1 MAARVSRIDRGMK
14 AYPLSYQVRI
24 KQPHAHLFEVQCRID
39 EPDPA
44 GVVLTM
50 PAWTPGSYL
59 IRDFARHVVNIHAAD
74 DRGEIVA
81 LTKLDKHNWR
91 AAPCRQPLTVTL
103 EIYAWDNSVR
113 GAHLDATHAFFN
125 GTSLFPRIVGYE
137 HQQIG
142 LRILP
147 PPSLIEEKWHVAT
160 AMTAVDVDEAGFG
173 WYETADYEE
182 LIDHPVEMGVL
193 TTIAFE
199 AAGVPHTLV
208 IRGRHQADQE
218 RLARDLGRLCTH
230 QIEFFGKP
238 APMSRYLFLLHAA
251 GEGYGGLEHRA
262 SSALIISRDALPRV
276 HEMADYPDEDYREYL
291 GLCSHEYF
299 HTWNVKR
306 IRPAAFIGAD
316 LGREAYTRLLWAFE
330 GITSYY
336 DELFLL
342 RCGLI
347 RAEDYLT
354 MLARGI
360 TRVYR
365 TPGRHRQSL
374 AESSFD
380 AWIKF
385 YKPDENA
392 PNALVSYYA
401 KGALV
406 ALALDLS
413 LRRATAQRVSLDTVM
428 RELWRRHGQTG
439 AGVPEDGIE
448 RLASELSGLDLRDFF
463 ARYVEGV
470 EDPPLAEL
478 LAQVGIHLSW
488 TAARNAQDLGGYS
501 DANSTEVARGC
512 TLGIKINGGEG
523 GARVVQVYT
532 DGCAQQAG
540 IAAGDILIAWDGLR
554 LDGERLNRALRRAQP
569 GQEIILHGFRG
580 DQLMQFTV
588 RLQAVPA
595 DTCRLS
601 WIAAA
606 DAGQLEARACWL
618 QPNLLPTEATPASQ
632 RTK

>member
-1 MAARVSRIDRGMK
+1 
-14 AYPLSYQVRI
+14 
-24 KQPHAHLFEVQCRID
+24 
-39 EPDPA
+39 
-44 GVVLTM
+44 
-50 PAWTPGSYL
+50 
-59 IRDFARHVVNIHAAD
+59 
-74 DRGEIVA
+74 
-81 LTKLDKHNWR
+81 
-91 AAPCRQPLTVTL
+91 
-103 EIYAWDNSVR
+103 
-113 GAHLDATHAFFN
+113 
-125 GTSLFPRIVGYE
+125 
-137 HQQIG
+137 
-142 LRILP
+142 
-147 PPSLIEEKWHVAT
+147 
-160 AMTAVDVDEAGFG
+160 MTAVDINAAGFG
-173 WYETADYEE
+173 WYEADDYDE
-182 LIDHPVEMGVL
+182 LVDHPVEMGEF

-199 AAGVPHTLV
+199 AAGTPHALV

-218 RLARDLGRLCTH
+218 RLTRDLSRLCTH

-238 APMSRYLFLLHAA
+238 APMPRYLFLLHAT

-262 SSALIISRDALPRV
+262 SSALIINRDALPRL
-276 HEMADYPDEDYREYL
+276 HEKADYPNEDYREFL

-316 LGREAYTRLLWAFE
+316 IGQEAYTRLLWAFE

-354 MLARGI
+354 LLARAI

-374 AESSFD
+374 AEASFD

-392 PNALVSYYA
+392 PNAQVSYYA

-413 LRRATAQRVSLDTVM
+413 LRAATEQRVGLDTVM
-428 RELWRRHGQTG
+428 CELWRRHGQAG
-439 AGVPEDGIE
+439 IGVPEDGIE
-448 RLASELSGLDLRDFF
+448 RLAAELSGRDWRDFF

-478 LAQVGIHLSW
+478 LAEVGIRLSW
-488 TAARNAQDLGGYS
+488 TAARSAQDLGGYGEA
-501 DANSTEVARGC
+501 DATEPARGC
-512 TLGIKINGGEG
+512 TLGIKTNGSEG
-523 GARVVQVYT
+523 GVRVVQVYT
-532 DGCAQQAG
+532 DGCALQAG
-540 IAAGDILIAWDGLR
+540 IAAGDMLIAWDGLR
-554 LDGERLNRALRRAQP
+554 LDGDCLNRALKRAEP
-569 GQEIILHGFRG
+569 GQEILLHGFRG

-588 RLQAVPA
+588 RLQALPA

-601 WIAAA
+601 WITTA
-606 DAGQLEARACWL
+606 DVRQLEARSCWL
-618 QPNLLPTEATPASQ
+618 QTMSAAS
-632 RTK
+632 

>member
-1 MAARVSRIDRGMK
+1 MK
-14 AYPLSYQVRI
+14 AHAVSYQVRLA
-24 KQPHAHLFEVQCRID
+24 QPHAHLFEVQCRID

-44 GVVLTM
+44 GVVLAM

-59 IRDFARHVVNIHAAD
+59 IRDFARHVVSIHAID
-74 DRGEIVA
+74 DRGAAVP
-81 LTKLDKHNWR
+81 LTKLDKHGWR
-91 AAPCRQPLTVTL
+91 VAPGRQPLTVTL

-125 GTSLFPRIVGYE
+125 GTSLFPRIAGYE
-137 HQQIG
+137 QQRIG

-147 PPSLIEEKWHVAT
+147 PPAMVEGDWQVAT
-160 AMTAVDVDEAGFG
+160 AMTAMDVDAAGFG
-173 WYETADYEE
+173 WYEAADYEE
-182 LIDHPVEMGVL
+182 LIDHPVEMGEL

-199 AAGVPHTLV
+199 AAGVPHALV
-208 IRGRHQADQE
+208 IRGRHQADRE

-230 QIEFFGKP
+230 QIEFFGKS
-238 APMSRYLFLLHAA
+238 APMPRYLFLLHAA

-262 SSALIISRDALPRV
+262 SSALIINRDALPRV
-276 HEMADYPDEDYREYL
+276 HEAAKYPDEDYREFL

-299 HTWNVKR
+299 HAWNVKR
-306 IRPAAFIGAD
+306 IRPAAFVDAD
-316 LGREAYTRLLWAFE
+316 LGREAYTGLLWAFE

-347 RAEDYLT
+347 RAEDYLG

-365 TPGRHRQSL
+365 MPGRHRQSL
-374 AESSFD
+374 AEASFD

-392 PNALVSYYA
+392 PNAQVSYYA

-413 LRRATAQRVSLDTVM
+413 LRAATTGRVSLDTVM

-439 AGVPEDGIE
+439 TGVPEDGIE
-448 RLASELSGLDLRDFF
+448 RLACELSGRDWRGFF

-478 LAQVGIHLSW
+478 LAEVGIRLSW
-488 TAARNAQDLGGYS
+488 TAARSAQDLGGYGES
-501 DANSTEVARGC
+501 LPPEEARGC
-512 TLGIKINGGEG
+512 TLGIKTNGGEG
-523 GARVVQVYT
+523 GVRVVQVYT
-532 DGCAQQAG
+532 NGCAQQAG
-540 IAAGDILIAWDGLR
+540 IAAGDMLIAWDGLR
-554 LDGERLNRALRRAQP
+554 LDGERLNHALRHAEP

-580 DQLMQFTV
+580 DELMQFIV
-588 RLQAVPA
+588 RLQALPA

-601 WIAAA
+601 WMAEAEV
-606 DAGQLEARACWL
+606 DAERLQARANWL
-618 QPNLLPTEATPASQ
+618 QTQVTG
-632 RTK
+632 

>member
-1 MAARVSRIDRGMK
+1 MN
-14 AYPLSYQVRI
+14 AYPLCYQVRI
-24 KQPHAHLFEVQCRID
+24 KQPHAHLFEVQCRIND
-39 EPDPA
+39 PDPA
-44 GVVLTM
+44 GVVLAM

-74 DRGEIVA
+74 ADGQTIA
-81 LTKLDKHNWR
+81 LTKLNKHTWR
-91 AAPCRQPLTVTL
+91 AAPSRQSLTVTL

-113 GAHLDATHAFFN
+113 GAHLDATHGFFN
-125 GTSLFPRIVGYE
+125 GSSLFPRIAGYE
-137 HQQIG
+137 QQRIG
-142 LRILP
+142 LHILP
-147 PPSLIEEKWHVAT
+147 PPAMVEGDWQVAT
-160 AMTAVDVDEAGFG
+160 AMTAMDVDEAGFG
-173 WYETADYEE
+173 WYEAVDYEE

-199 AAGVPHTLV
+199 AAGIAHALV
-208 IRGRHQADQE
+208 IRGRHQADQG
-218 RLARDLGRLCTH
+218 RLARDLGRLCVH
-230 QIEFFGKP
+230 QIDFFGMP
-238 APMSRYLFLLHAA
+238 APMPHYRFLLHAA

-262 SSALIISRDALPRV
+262 SSALIINRNALPRV
-276 HEMADYPDEDYREYL
+276 HEAAKYPDEDYREFL

-316 LGREAYTRLLWAFE
+316 LGQEAYTRLLWAFE

-347 RAEDYLT
+347 HAEDYLG

-413 LRRATAQRVSLDTVM
+413 LRGATAQRVSLDTVM
-428 RELWRRHGQTG
+428 RELWQRHGQTG
-439 AGVPEDGIE
+439 TGVPEDGIE
-448 RLASELSGLDLRDFF
+448 RLAAELSGRDWRDFF

-478 LAQVGIHLSW
+478 LVQVGIRLSW
-488 TAARNAQDLGGYS
+488 TAARNAQDMGGYS
-501 DANSTEVARGC
+501 ESLPPEEVQGC
-512 TLGIKINGGEG
+512 TLGIKTNGGEG
-523 GARVVQVYT
+523 GVRVMQVYT
-532 DGCAQQAG
+532 DSCAQQAG
-540 IAAGDILIAWDGLR
+540 IAAGDVLIAWEGLR
-554 LDGERLNRALRRAQP
+554 LDGERLNRALRHAEPSR
-569 GQEIILHGFRG
+569 EIILHGFRG
-580 DQLMQFTV
+580 DELMQFTV
-588 RLQAVPA
+588 HLQPLPA

-601 WIAAA
+601 WLDA
-606 DAGQLEARACWL
+606 DAAQLEARASWL
-618 QPNLLPTEATPASQ
+618 QAKPAVN
-632 RTK
+632 